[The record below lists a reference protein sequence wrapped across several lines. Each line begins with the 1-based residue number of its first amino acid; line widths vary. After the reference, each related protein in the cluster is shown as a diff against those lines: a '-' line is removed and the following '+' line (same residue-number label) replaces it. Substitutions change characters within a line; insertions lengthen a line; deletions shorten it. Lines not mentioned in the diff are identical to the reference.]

1 MDSMRTI
8 SVPLGGSRAL
18 SAEDIELRWYT
29 AYTNARHEKRIAEQL
44 MRRSVEHFLPVYE
57 TVHRWKDRRVRLQ
70 LPLFPC
76 YIFVRVAVRNHLEVL
91 RVPGVVR
98 LVGFNGRLAVLP
110 ETEMLV
116 LRRAWSSGLR
126 MEPHPYL
133 TVGRIVRVRSGPLSG
148 LTGRLVRKKQNCR
161 IVISIESIMR
171 SVIAEVSLDE
181 VEVLDSSCGANDNKL
196 YESTRLRQ

>member
-8 SVPLGGSRAL
+8 SVLLGGSRAL

-171 SVIAEVSLDE
+171 SVIAEVSLDDI
-181 VEVLDSSCGANDNKL
+181 EVLDSFCGANDKKL
-196 YESTRLRQ
+196 YESIKLRQ

>member
-1 MDSMRTI
+1 MESVRTI
-8 SVPLGGSRAL
+8 SVPLGGPRGL
-18 SAEDIELRWYT
+18 LAEDVELHWYT
-29 AYTNARHEKRIAEQL
+29 AYTNARHEKRIAELLTQ
-44 MRRSVEHFLPVYE
+44 RSVEHFLPVYE

-76 YIFVRVAVRNHLEVL
+76 YIFVRVALRNHLDVL

-116 LRRAWSSGLR
+116 LRRALSSGIR
-126 MEPHPYL
+126 MGPHPYL
-133 TVGRIVRVRSGPLSG
+133 AVDRIVRVRSGPLSG

-171 SVIAEVSLDE
+171 SVIAEVSLDDI
-181 VEVLDSSCGANDNKL
+181 EVLDSFCGVDGKKL
-196 YESTRLRQ
+196 HDSTKLRQ